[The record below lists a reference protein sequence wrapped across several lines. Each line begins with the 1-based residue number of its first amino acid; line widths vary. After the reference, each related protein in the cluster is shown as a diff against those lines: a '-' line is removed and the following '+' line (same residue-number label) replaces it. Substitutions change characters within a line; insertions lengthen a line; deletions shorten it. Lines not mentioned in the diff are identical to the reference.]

1 MSTMDII
8 KFVCMLCMWFYF
20 LANFFVDTKNAE
32 DEAKTNISMTP
43 ADKASLR
50 ACIRADFVGVV
61 VCLVGIYLL
70 GK

>member
-1 MSTMDII
+1 
-8 KFVCMLCMWFYF
+8 

-61 VCLVGIYLL
+61 VCLLGIYLL